1 MKKIFKILLALSMVA
16 LILSGCSS
24 KLNEA
29 KKAKNLLC
37 SGVSDKCDTISQ
49 TITDTWYDYIAN
61 DYKTNTLTSTLASK
75 YNVSE
80 DVVKQAGELIDCIY
94 AKPTD
99 DVNGK
104 SGLGFL
110 FYLSG
115 GEGWVIQDFS
125 TAVNFYI
132 AILEVDG
139 TFDELNDNLNEAYES
154 IQKLSSNEKYYNS
167 LKDLYTYVSGY
178 LDYCQSPTGNYSQAT
193 SYILDYQQNILR
205 LKNDLDISLK

>member
-37 SGVSDKCDTISQ
+37 SGVSDKCDIISQ
-49 TITDTWYDYIAN
+49 TITDTWYDCIVN
-61 DYKTNTLTSTLASK
+61 GYKTNTLTSTLASK

-80 DVVKQAGELIDCIY
+80 DVVKQAGELIGCIY
-94 AKPTD
+94 AEPVDNVKGE
-99 DVNGK
+99 NLRK
-104 SGLGFL
+104 SVYYNF
-110 FYLSG
+110 G
-115 GEGWVIQDFS
+115 GEGWAIKDFS

-132 AILEVDG
+132 AILEVNG

>member
-29 KKAKNLLC
+29 KKAKSLLC
-37 SGVSDKCDTISQ
+37 SGVSNKCDTISQ
-49 TITDTWYDYIAN
+49 TITDTWYDYIVN
-61 DYKTNTLTSTLASK
+61 DDKTDTSTITLALK

-80 DVVKQAGELIDCIY
+80 DVVKQAGELIGCTYYKFSDSW
-94 AKPTD
+94 A
-99 DVNGK
+99 
-104 SGLGFL
+104 
-110 FYLSG
+110 
-115 GEGWVIQDFS
+115 IQDFS

-139 TFDELNDNLNEAYES
+139 TFDKLNDNLSEAYES
-154 IQKLSSNEKYYNS
+154 IQKLSSNKKYYNS

-178 LDYCQSPTGNYSQAT
+178 LDFCQSPRGNYSQAT